1 MLIRHTAYYA
11 LARIVPGL
19 LNFLAIAAYTRMLS
33 PGDYGVYA
41 VTIAWIGLA
50 NVLCFQWLRLALLRF
65 FQANKDNPDGFLGVI
80 FFAFILVVLVTGGA
94 GLVFYA
100 TWADPVVEK
109 LILLAVPLTWI
120 QAWFDLNLELAR
132 SRLEPVRYGLM
143 STVKAVVFLSLGIA
157 LIFLGFR
164 FYAPLLGLFA
174 GMLAASIGFG
184 RQNWRSIPFA
194 IPSKQQIW
202 PLLAYGMPL
211 MATFALA
218 FVVSNSDRLI
228 LAWLLGEAAAG
239 TYSAGYDIAFQ
250 VITLLMVTVNLAGYP
265 LAVKKMEDLGHEA
278 ARQQLA
284 ENGTLLLLVAVPV
297 LCVFL
302 ALAPQVVTVL
312 LGERFREG
320 AVSLVPWVALAAFFA
335 GIRAYHFDL
344 AFQLSRKTMYQ
355 VGVTG
360 VAALTNVVL
369 NYLCIPLFG
378 IVGAAYATLVAYLV
392 ALVLSLLWGRKLFS
406 ISLLTPDTVKICLS
420 GGLMVASLWP
430 LRGEFGLISL
440 AFQVVAGGLVY
451 AVSIFVTNVLDI
463 RKRVF
468 CKFGASA

>member
-1 MLIRHTAYYA
+1 MLIRHAAYYA
-11 LARIVPGL
+11 LARVVPGL
-19 LNFLAIAAYTRMLS
+19 LNFLAIAAYTRILT

-80 FFAFILVVLVTGGA
+80 FFAFILVVFVTGGA
-94 GLVFYA
+94 GLVLYA
-100 TWADPVVEK
+100 TWADPVVKK

-120 QAWFDLNLELAR
+120 QSWFDLNLELTR

-143 STVKAVVFLSLGIA
+143 STVKAVVFLGFGIA

-164 FYAPLLGLFA
+164 FYAPLLGLLA
-174 GMLAASIGFG
+174 GMLAASMGFG
-184 RQNWRSIPFA
+184 RKNWRTIPFA
-194 IPSKQQIW
+194 IPTKQQIW

-278 ARQQLA
+278 ARHQLA

-297 LCVFL
+297 LFIFL

-312 LGERFREG
+312 LGARFREG
-320 AVSLVPWVALAAFFA
+320 AVDLVPWVALAAFFA

-360 VAALTNVVL
+360 VAALTNVVF
-369 NYLCIPLFG
+369 NFLCIPLFG
-378 IVGAAYATLVAYLV
+378 IIGAAYATLVAYLV
-392 ALVLSLLWGRKLFS
+392 ALVLSLLWGRRLFS
-406 ISLLTPDTVKICLS
+406 ISLLNAETMKICLS
-420 GGLMVASLWP
+420 GGIMVVCLLP
-430 LRGEFGLISL
+430 FRGDFGLISMV
-440 AFQVVAGGLVY
+440 FQVLTGGVVY
-451 AVSIFVTNVLDI
+451 SASILFTNVLDI
-463 RKRVF
+463 RGKIFSKVR
-468 CKFGASA
+468 ASL